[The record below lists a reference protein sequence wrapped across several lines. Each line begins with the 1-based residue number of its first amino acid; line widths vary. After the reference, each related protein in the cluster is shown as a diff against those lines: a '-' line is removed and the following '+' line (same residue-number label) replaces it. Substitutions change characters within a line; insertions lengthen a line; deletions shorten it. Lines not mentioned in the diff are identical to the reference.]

1 MLSRLKILLIP
12 TVALVL
18 GAGMVI
24 GRIST
29 KLPATSQPTTQPG
42 RWFDEQ
48 LNLSADQRKQM
59 ESIWG
64 DVRQNMGKTFEN
76 RDAISKERDAAVQS
90 LLTPEQ
96 KIAYDKIYETYRAKR
111 DDMDKQR
118 EKLFADANLR
128 SRAILSPEQQKRWD
142 ALSQEH
148 HGWGGGPRRGGP
160 RGPGGPGSQPSTR
173 PSTRPAGAD
182 RPGF

>member
-1 MLSRLKILLIP
+1 MLSRLKFLLIP

-29 KLPATSQPTTQPG
+29 QLPSAAATQPTTQPG

-59 ESIWG
+59 ETIWG
-64 DVRQNMGKTFEN
+64 DVRANMGKTFEG
-76 RDAISKERDAAVQS
+76 RDAISKERDAAVQE

-111 DDMDKQR
+111 DEMDKQR
-118 EKLFADANLR
+118 EKLFADANQR

-142 ALSQEH
+142 AISQEH
-148 HGWGGGPRRGGP
+148 RGWGGGGRRGGP
-160 RGPGGPGSQPSTR
+160 RGPGSQPSTR
-173 PSTRPAGAD
+173 PSTRPTGPE
-182 RPGF
+182 RSGF